1 MPPLAAWAR
10 FARLPLPPLRGPPT
24 PACEGGQ
31 VQEGEKPVPSPDP
44 APDPDL
50 DPDPDIRR
58 TPIPACGGCIVF
70 SANSY

>member
-44 APDPDL
+44 DP
-50 DPDPDIRR
+50 RSS
-58 TPIPACGGCIVF
+58 IPALLSQISLF
-70 SANSY
+70 TIDSL

>member
-44 APDPDL
+44 DPDL
-50 DPDPDIRR
+50 DPDPNRAVRR
-58 TPIPACGGCIVF
+58 IPFTLIPLP
-70 SANSY
+70 